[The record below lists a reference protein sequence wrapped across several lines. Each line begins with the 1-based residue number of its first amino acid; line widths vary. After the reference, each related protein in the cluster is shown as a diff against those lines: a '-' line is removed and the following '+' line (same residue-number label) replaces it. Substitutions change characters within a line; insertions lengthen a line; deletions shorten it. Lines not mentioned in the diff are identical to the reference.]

1 MNFYGQCWI
10 LWLLSQKKNAIQS
23 SWRWTVQQA
32 CGKAGCEEVSTS
44 VETEYNQI
52 MIQNTRTV
60 SSPARKKHIH

>member
-1 MNFYGQCWI
+1 MLDPLIAVAKKTQFNHPGGGQ
-10 LWLLSQKKNAIQS
+10 S
-23 SWRWTVQQA
+23 VQQA

-44 VETEYNQI
+44 VDTEYNQI